1 VRRRPYSVV
10 LLDEIEKAHPD
21 VFNILLQVLD
31 DGRLTDSQ
39 GRTVSFKNTVLIM
52 TSNLGSDLIN
62 GTKRTVGFGT
72 GSAAS
77 ADAELQDKLDRR
89 LREQL
94 RPEFINRI
102 DEIIVFRQLETDQL
116 RKITE
121 MMLGATRRRLHA
133 QDVSIELSTAAVD
146 WLADKGFQPDFGA
159 RPLRRTIQR
168 ELDNRLSKLLL
179 SADLAPGQ
187 QVTVDVAEG
196 ALTFAVGSPAPAGV

>member
-1 VRRRPYSVV
+1 VV

-52 TSNLGSDLIN
+52 TSNLGSDIIG

-72 GSAAS
+72 GSS
-77 ADAELQDKLDRR
+77 SPDQDLEDRLKRR
-89 LREQL
+89 LSEQL

-102 DEIIVFRQLETDQL
+102 DEIIVFRQLETEQL
-116 RKITE
+116 RQITG
-121 MMLGATRRRLHA
+121 MMLEETKRRLQA
-133 QDVSIELSTAAVD
+133 QEIRIEVTPAAVD
-146 WLADKGFQPDFGA
+146 WLAERGFQPEFGA

-168 ELDNRLSKLLL
+168 ELDNRLSRMLLN
-179 SADLAPGQ
+179 AELAPGQ
-187 QVTVDVAEG
+187 QVTVDVADG
-196 ALTFAVGSPAPAGV
+196 RLAFRVSSPDLVK